1 MSSTVRAHGE
11 IRPPI
16 AHLLRTWRT
25 TRKISQ
31 LELSMTAGVSQRQ
44 LSFIESGR
52 ARPTRDTVL
61 HLAEALEV
69 PLRERNTLLQ
79 AAGFS
84 ALYPNSRLDDPTL
97 SAVREALDLLLTRH
111 EPNPAVL
118 VDRQS
123 NLLAANRCVG
133 RIFGQFMDLD
143 LMLRNSCGSGSPNLL
158 RLTFHPDGL
167 RPYILNWMEVAP
179 IMLMRAHRDAAYES
193 NEALLQLLD
202 EIMALPGVAEAC
214 QSSQQRTSS
223 SPALTLDLGHGNERL
238 RLFTMISNFG
248 WPQDLLTDEVRI
260 ESFLPA
266 DADTAKRLN
275 DLAGD

>member
-1 MSSTVRAHGE
+1 
-11 IRPPI
+11 
-16 AHLLRTWRT
+16 
-25 TRKISQ
+25 
-31 LELSMTAGVSQRQ
+31 MTAGVSQRQ

-52 ARPTRDTVL
+52 ARPSRETVL

-84 ALYPNSRLDDPTL
+84 ALYPNSRLDDPTS

-111 EPNPAVL
+111 EPNPALL

-123 NLLAANRCVG
+123 NVLAANRYVS
-133 RIFGQFMDLD
+133 RVFGQFMELD
-143 LMLRNSCGSGSPNLL
+143 VMLRNSCGSGAPNLL

-179 IMLMRAHRDAAYES
+179 IMLMRAHRDAAFD
-193 NEALLQLLD
+193 NNDALLQLLED
-202 EIMALPGVAEAC
+202 IMALPGVAEAC
-214 QSSQQRTSS
+214 QAPQQRTSS
-223 SPALTLDLGHGNERL
+223 SPALTLELGLGNERL
-238 RLFTMISNFG
+238 RLFAMISSFG

-260 ESFLPA
+260 ESFFPA
-266 DADTAKRLN
+266 DADSAKRLN
-275 DLAGD
+275 QLATN